1 MPHTFSS
8 TVDPTAEPLGGPRVM
23 LYGHDSFGLGHLR
36 RCLTLAEAIQARYP
50 HASTLIA
57 TGSPCATHFPLPDGV
72 DVLKLPAVTKRGASY
87 QPLQLRGPLGPVVDL
102 RCATLRAAFDAFEPD
117 LLLVDHTPVGL
128 HGELL
133 PTLEAARRAGVPCV
147 LGLRDIIDSPLHVAR
162 DWSRPEIRRALREV
176 YEDIL
181 VYGDPR
187 VFDMREEY
195 PVPPE
200 LRARVRHVGYVVR
213 SHDAPSTSAS
223 REEPEVL
230 VTTGG
235 GGDGA
240 DRIEAYLRSLVGREV
255 RWTSR
260 VVTGPLADRQRSE
273 RIRDLAAGLE
283 RVEVT
288 EFDPQL
294 RSAIANADAVVSMAG
309 YNTCAE
315 LLASDTPAVLLPR
328 TRPRREQFI
337 RAQRLR
343 SLGLAECLVK
353 SGMTEIPAAVEACLD
368 QGRKTR
374 MQLDLRGAERAAEL
388 LGALMGEEDSGRVHS
403 LGGHACNL

>member
-8 TVDPTAEPLGGPRVM
+8 TVDPTAEPPDGPRVM
-23 LYGHDSFGLGHLR
+23 LYGHDSYGLGHLR
-36 RCLTLAEAIQARYP
+36 RCLTLAEGIQARYP

-57 TGSPCATHFPLPDGV
+57 TGSPCATQFPLPAGV
-72 DVLKLPAVTKRGASY
+72 DVLKLPSVTKQGSAY
-87 QPLQLRGPLGPVVDL
+87 APLQLGGPLGHLVDL

-117 LLLVDHTPVGL
+117 LLLVDHTPIGL
-128 HGELL
+128 EGELL

-147 LGLRDIIDSPLHVAR
+147 LGLRDVIDSPLHMAR
-162 DWSRPEIRRALREV
+162 DWGRPEIRRALRDLYAE
-176 YEDIL
+176 IL

-200 LRARVRHVGYVVR
+200 LRTRVEHVGYVVR
-213 SHDAPSTSAS
+213 NPERSAVPAD
-223 REEPEVL
+223 EPRVL

-235 GGDGA
+235 GADGA
-240 DRIEAYLRSLVGREV
+240 DRIEAYLRSLVGREP
-255 RWTSR
+255 RWSSR
-260 VVTGPLADRQRSE
+260 VVTGPLADPERAS
-273 RIRDLAAGLE
+273 RIRALAEGVE
-283 RVEVT
+283 RVEVL
-288 EFDPQL
+288 EFDPNL
-294 RSAIANADAVVSMAG
+294 RTAIAEAHAVVSMAG

-368 QGRKTR
+368 QGRQTR
-374 MQLDLRGAERAAEL
+374 MQLDLRGAERATEL
-388 LGALMGEEDSGRVHS
+388 LGALMGEEDLVRVHS